1 MRGALA
7 VADMDATSSTQL
19 ALLWRACL
27 RVCVLSKLMSD
38 DGKNTTLW
46 EADRSWEET
55 VKDLSF

>member
-1 MRGALA
+1 
-7 VADMDATSSTQL
+7 MDATSSTQL

-27 RVCVLSKLMSD
+27 RVVEA
-38 DGKNTTLW
+38 DGGVRVTTGRTRRSG